1 MRNILAIG
9 HNELR
14 LFLKSRT
21 SYFWLF
27 VLPFA
32 FVAVMSR
39 VSYGDGK
46 SSNRFPP
53 VLIEN
58 ADTGYLGNVF
68 VDVLSAQ
75 GLWRLDPAKDKKNK
89 PVRRIRIPAD
99 FTDRVLAKRATNVEL
114 LPVPGRE
121 DAQGDALV
129 IEARLLR
136 ALVAL
141 NSHLLEAST
150 GAAGVAPAS
159 LPAKSDSAGTP
170 LEPPTAAGT
179 EAAATTAQPATD
191 STLRRIDIPTVVQA
205 SLPANPDT
213 AGAPGSAHA
222 QPAPAGTEAGA
233 TTVLSVPQL
242 PLPTSTPATTW
253 PPSEDA
259 LRAVM
264 AKPAQVA
271 LDAKFAGR
279 DPIPS
284 GVGFSL
290 PGNLVYFL
298 TMNLLIFGGATIA
311 ATRRSGVLK
320 RLLTLPVRRGEL
332 IAGQLY
338 GLWLLGAV
346 QIGFL
351 LLVGKLFFHLNIG
364 ANLPGVLLVLLVY
377 SWVAAATGLLIGS
390 LLDAPDRVV
399 GVCVLASIL
408 MAAAGGCWFPLE
420 LAPEALR
427 TAGHCVPTGWALD
440 ALHRLISFGGDLGS
454 VVKPLLVL
462 VGFGTAATAAAGR
475 WFRV

>member
-1 MRNILAIG
+1 
-9 HNELR
+9 
-14 LFLKSRT
+14 
-21 SYFWLF
+21 
-27 VLPFA
+27 
-32 FVAVMSR
+32 
-39 VSYGDGK
+39 
-46 SSNRFPP
+46 
-53 VLIEN
+53 
-58 ADTGYLGNVF
+58 
-68 VDVLSAQ
+68 
-75 GLWRLDPAKDKKNK
+75 
-89 PVRRIRIPAD
+89 
-99 FTDRVLAKRATNVEL
+99 
-114 LPVPGRE
+114 
-121 DAQGDALV
+121 
-129 IEARLLR
+129 
-136 ALVAL
+136 
-141 NSHLLEAST
+141 
-150 GAAGVAPAS
+150 
-159 LPAKSDSAGTP
+159 
-170 LEPPTAAGT
+170 
-179 EAAATTAQPATD
+179 
-191 STLRRIDIPTVVQA
+191 
-205 SLPANPDT
+205 
-213 AGAPGSAHA
+213 
-222 QPAPAGTEAGA
+222 
-233 TTVLSVPQL
+233 
-242 PLPTSTPATTW
+242 
-253 PPSEDA
+253 
-259 LRAVM
+259 M

-351 LLVGKLFFHLNIG
+351 LLVGKLFFHLNVG

-377 SWVAAATGLLIGS
+377 SWVAAATGLLVGS

-399 GVCVLASIL
+399 GVCVLASLL
-408 MAAAGGCWFPLE
+408 MAAVGGCWFPLE

-454 VVKPLLVL
+454 VMKPLAVL
-462 VGFGTAATAAAGR
+462 GGFGLAATAAAAR

>member
-21 SYFWLF
+21 SYIWLF
-27 VLPFA
+27 VLPLA

-39 VSYGDGK
+39 FSFGDGK

-58 ADTGYLGNVF
+58 ADTGFLGNVF

-89 PVRRIRIPAD
+89 PVRRICIPAD
-99 FTDRVLAKRATNVEL
+99 FTERVLARRATNVEF
-114 LPVPGRE
+114 LPVPGNE

-141 NSHLLEAST
+141 NSHLLESSAGGT
-150 GAAGVAPAS
+150 AGVAAPRPA
-159 LPAKSDSAGTP
+159 PSDSAP
-170 LEPPTAAGT
+170 AAVTA
-179 EAAATTAQPATD
+179 TAPSVTD
-191 STLRRIDIPTVVQA
+191 SSLRRID
-205 SLPANPDT
+205 LPAGPAVSGSDLAT
-213 AGAPGSAHA
+213 ATAATPSTTVGPETGT
-222 QPAPAGTEAGA
+222 APA
-233 TTVLSVPQL
+233 
-242 PLPTSTPATTW
+242 W
-253 PPSEDA
+253 PPSEEA

-320 RLLTLPVRRGEL
+320 RLLTLPVCRGEL

>member
-1 MRNILAIG
+1 MKNILSIG

-21 SYFWLF
+21 SYIWLF
-27 VLPFA
+27 VLPLA
-32 FVAVMSR
+32 FVAIMARFSF
-39 VSYGDGK
+39 GDGK

-58 ADTGYLGNVF
+58 ADTGPLGNVF

-89 PVRRIRIPAD
+89 PVRLIRVPAD
-99 FTDRVLAKRATNVEL
+99 FTERVLAKRATNVEL

-141 NSHLLEAST
+141 NSHLLEAS
-150 GAAGVAPAS
+150 
-159 LPAKSDSAGTP
+159 SAGTDAV
-170 LEPPTAAGT
+170 AA
-179 EAAATTAQPATD
+179 
-191 STLRRIDIPTVVQA
+191 SVR
-205 SLPANPDT
+205 
-213 AGAPGSAHA
+213 
-222 QPAPAGTEAGA
+222 
-233 TTVLSVPQL
+233 SVPQL
-242 PLPTSTPATTW
+242 QPSTPQPTW
-253 PPSEDA
+253 PPSEEA
-259 LRAVM
+259 LRATMV
-264 AKPAQVA
+264 KPALVS

-284 GVGFSL
+284 GIGFSL

-298 TMNLLIFGGATIA
+298 TMNLLIFGGATLA

-320 RLLTLPVRRGEL
+320 RLLTLPVTRSQL

-338 GLWLLGAV
+338 RLWLLGAV

-351 LLVGKLFFHLNIG
+351 LLVGKLVFHLNVG

-377 SWVAAATGLLIGS
+377 SWVAAACGLLIGS

-408 MAAAGGCWFPLE
+408 MAAVGGCWFPLE

-462 VGFGTAATAAAGR
+462 VAFGTAATAAASR

>member
-1 MRNILAIG
+1 MKNIFSIG

-21 SYFWLF
+21 SYIWLF
-27 VLPFA
+27 VLPLA
-32 FVAVMSR
+32 FVAVMAR
-39 VSYGDGK
+39 FSYGDGK

-58 ADTGYLGNVF
+58 ADTGFLGNVF

-75 GLWRLDPAKDKKNK
+75 GLWRLDPAKDKRNK
-89 PVRRIRIPAD
+89 PVLMVRVPAD
-99 FTDRVLAKRATNVEL
+99 FTKRVLARRASNVEL
-114 LPVPGRE
+114 VPVPGSE
-121 DAQGDALV
+121 DAQGDALL

-141 NSHLLEAST
+141 NSHLLET
-150 GAAGVAPAS
+150 
-159 LPAKSDSAGTP
+159 SANG
-170 LEPPTAAGT
+170 
-179 EAAATTAQPATD
+179 
-191 STLRRIDIPTVVQA
+191 
-205 SLPANPDT
+205 
-213 AGAPGSAHA
+213 
-222 QPAPAGTEAGA
+222 
-233 TTVLSVPQL
+233 
-242 PLPTSTPATTW
+242 TTW
-253 PPSEDA
+253 PPSEER
-259 LRAVM
+259 LRAAM
-264 AKPAQVA
+264 AKPALVA

-284 GVGFSL
+284 GIGFSL

-298 TMNLLIFGGATIA
+298 TMNLLIFGGATVA

-351 LLVGKLFFHLNIG
+351 LLVGKLVFHLNVG

-377 SWVAAATGLLIGS
+377 AWVAAALGVLIGS
-390 LLDAPDRVV
+390 LIDAPDRVV

-408 MAAAGGCWFPLE
+408 MAAVGGCWFPLE
-420 LAPEALR
+420 LTPEAMR

-454 VVKPLLVL
+454 VVKPLAVL
-462 VGFGTAATAAAGR
+462 VGFGLTATAAAAR

>member
-1 MRNILAIG
+1 
-9 HNELR
+9 
-14 LFLKSRT
+14 
-21 SYFWLF
+21 
-27 VLPFA
+27 
-32 FVAVMSR
+32 
-39 VSYGDGK
+39 
-46 SSNRFPP
+46 
-53 VLIEN
+53 
-58 ADTGYLGNVF
+58 
-68 VDVLSAQ
+68 
-75 GLWRLDPAKDKKNK
+75 
-89 PVRRIRIPAD
+89 
-99 FTDRVLAKRATNVEL
+99 
-114 LPVPGRE
+114 
-121 DAQGDALV
+121 
-129 IEARLLR
+129 
-136 ALVAL
+136 
-141 NSHLLEAST
+141 
-150 GAAGVAPAS
+150 
-159 LPAKSDSAGTP
+159 
-170 LEPPTAAGT
+170 
-179 EAAATTAQPATD
+179 
-191 STLRRIDIPTVVQA
+191 
-205 SLPANPDT
+205 
-213 AGAPGSAHA
+213 
-222 QPAPAGTEAGA
+222 
-233 TTVLSVPQL
+233 
-242 PLPTSTPATTW
+242 
-253 PPSEDA
+253 
-259 LRAVM
+259 M

-271 LDAKFAGR
+271 LDAKYAGR

-320 RLLTLPVRRGEL
+320 RLLTLPVRRSEL

-351 LLVGKLFFHLNIG
+351 LLVGKIFFHLNVG

>member
-141 NSHLLEAST
+141 NSHLLEAASADT
-150 GAAGVAPAS
+150 EAGGTAGVAAPRPAPS
-159 LPAKSDSAGTP
+159 GSAPAAV
-170 LEPPTAAGT
+170 TA
-179 EAAATTAQPATD
+179 TAPSVTD
-191 STLRRIDIPTVVQA
+191 SSLRRID
-205 SLPANPDT
+205 LPAGPAV
-213 AGAPGSAHA
+213 AGS
-222 QPAPAGTEAGA
+222 
-233 TTVLSVPQL
+233 
-242 PLPTSTPATTW
+242 
-253 PPSEDA
+253 
-259 LRAVM
+259 
-264 AKPAQVA
+264 
-271 LDAKFAGR
+271 
-279 DPIPS
+279 
-284 GVGFSL
+284 
-290 PGNLVYFL
+290 
-298 TMNLLIFGGATIA
+298 
-311 ATRRSGVLK
+311 
-320 RLLTLPVRRGEL
+320 
-332 IAGQLY
+332 
-338 GLWLLGAV
+338 
-346 QIGFL
+346 
-351 LLVGKLFFHLNIG
+351 
-364 ANLPGVLLVLLVY
+364 
-377 SWVAAATGLLIGS
+377 
-390 LLDAPDRVV
+390 
-399 GVCVLASIL
+399 
-408 MAAAGGCWFPLE
+408 
-420 LAPEALR
+420 
-427 TAGHCVPTGWALD
+427 
-440 ALHRLISFGGDLGS
+440 DL
-454 VVKPLLVL
+454 
-462 VGFGTAATAAAGR
+462 ATATPGR
-475 WFRV
+475 RARRRCAP

>member
-1 MRNILAIG
+1 MKNILSIG

-14 LFLKSRT
+14 LFMKSRT
-21 SYFWLF
+21 ALVWLF
-27 VLPFA
+27 VLPLA
-32 FVAVMSR
+32 FVALMARFSF
-39 VSYGDGK
+39 GDGR

-58 ADTGYLGNVF
+58 ADTGFLGSVF
-68 VDVLSAQ
+68 IDTLSAQ
-75 GLWRLDPAKDKKNK
+75 GLWRIDPEKDTKNK
-89 PVRRIRIPAD
+89 PIRTIRVPAD
-99 FTDRVLAKRATNVEL
+99 FTTRVLARQPSNVEL
-114 LPVPGRE
+114 VPVPGSE

-129 IEARLLR
+129 IEARLVR

-141 NSHLLEAST
+141 NSHLIETSRQ
-150 GAAGVAPAS
+150 
-159 LPAKSDSAGTP
+159 GT
-170 LEPPTAAGT
+170 
-179 EAAATTAQPATD
+179 Q
-191 STLRRIDIPTVVQA
+191 
-205 SLPANPDT
+205 
-213 AGAPGSAHA
+213 
-222 QPAPAGTEAGA
+222 
-233 TTVLSVPQL
+233 
-242 PLPTSTPATTW
+242 W
-253 PPSEDA
+253 PPDEQA
-259 LRAVM
+259 LRTALTR
-264 AKPAQVA
+264 PALVA
-271 LDAKFAGR
+271 LDSKFAGR
-279 DPIPS
+279 DPVPS

-298 TMNLLIFGGATIA
+298 TMNLLIFGGATVA
-311 ATRRSGVLK
+311 ATRRSGVLR

-351 LLVGKLFFHLNIG
+351 LLVGKLFFHLNVG

-377 SWVAAATGLLIGS
+377 SWVAAATGLLVGS

-399 GVCVLASIL
+399 GVCVLASLL
-408 MAAAGGCWFPLE
+408 MAAVGGCWFPLE

-454 VVKPLLVL
+454 VMKPLAVL
-462 VGFGTAATAAAGR
+462 GGFGLAATAAAAR

>member
-1 MRNILAIG
+1 MKNILSIG

-21 SYFWLF
+21 AYIWLF
-27 VLPFA
+27 VLPLA
-32 FVAVMSR
+32 FVAIMARFSF
-39 VSYGDGK
+39 GDGK

-58 ADTGYLGNVF
+58 ADTGFLGDVF

-75 GLWRLDPAKDKKNK
+75 GLWRLDPAKDQKNK
-89 PVRRIRIPAD
+89 PVRIIRIPAD
-99 FTDRVLAKRATNVEL
+99 FTERVLAKRAANVEL
-114 LPVPGRE
+114 APAPGSA
-121 DAQGDALV
+121 DAQGDALL

-141 NSHLLEAST
+141 NSHLLETSA
-150 GAAGVAPAS
+150 
-159 LPAKSDSAGTP
+159 AGTP
-170 LEPPTAAGT
+170 AVA
-179 EAAATTAQPATD
+179 
-191 STLRRIDIPTVVQA
+191 QA
-205 SLPANPDT
+205 SLPANPAT
-213 AGAPGSAHA
+213 AVRSDLKP
-222 QPAPAGTEAGA
+222 QP
-233 TTVLSVPQL
+233 
-242 PLPTSTPATTW
+242 PTSTPALPPSW
-253 PPSEDA
+253 PPSEAAVRAA
-259 LRAVM
+259 L
-264 AKPAQVA
+264 AKPALVT

-284 GVGFSL
+284 GIGFSL

-298 TMNLLIFGGATIA
+298 TMNLLIFGGATLA

-320 RLLTLPVRRGEL
+320 RLLSLPVRRGEL

-351 LLVGKLFFHLNIG
+351 LLVGKLVFHLNLG

-377 SWVAAATGLLIGS
+377 AWVAAALGLLIGS

-408 MAAAGGCWFPLE
+408 MAAVGGCWFPLE

-454 VVKPLLVL
+454 VGKPLLVL
-462 VGFGTAATAAAGR
+462 VGFGIAATGAAAR
-475 WFRV
+475 WFRT

>member
-1 MRNILAIG
+1 MKNILSIG

-21 SYFWLF
+21 AYIWLF
-27 VLPFA
+27 ALPLA
-32 FVAVMSR
+32 FVAIMARFSF
-39 VSYGDGK
+39 GDGK

-58 ADTGYLGNVF
+58 ADTGFLGNIF
-68 VDVLSAQ
+68 IDVLGAQ
-75 GLWRLDPAKDKKNK
+75 GLWRLDPTKDKKSK
-89 PVRRIRIPAD
+89 PVRTIRVPAD
-99 FTDRVLAKRATNVEL
+99 FTERVLARRPANVEL
-114 LPVPGRE
+114 APVPGSE

-141 NSHLLEAST
+141 NSHLVETS
-150 GAAGVAPAS
+150 
-159 LPAKSDSAGTP
+159 
-170 LEPPTAAGT
+170 AAGT
-179 EAAATTAQPATD
+179 
-191 STLRRIDIPTVVQA
+191 
-205 SLPANPDT
+205 N
-213 AGAPGSAHA
+213 
-222 QPAPAGTEAGA
+222 
-233 TTVLSVPQL
+233 
-242 PLPTSTPATTW
+242 W
-253 PPSEDA
+253 PPSEEA
-259 LRAVM
+259 LRAAL
-264 AKPAQVA
+264 AKPALVA

-279 DPIPS
+279 DPVPTGI
-284 GVGFSL
+284 GFSL

-298 TMNLLIFGGATIA
+298 TMNLLIFGGATLA

-320 RLLTLPVRRGEL
+320 RLLTLPVTRGEL

-346 QIGFL
+346 QIVFL
-351 LLVGKLFFHLNIG
+351 LLVGKLLFHLNVG

-377 SWVAAATGLLIGS
+377 AWVAAACGLLIGS

-399 GVCVLASIL
+399 GVCVLASLL
-408 MAAAGGCWFPLE
+408 MAALGGCWFPLE

-427 TAGHCVPTGWALD
+427 TAGHCVPTSWALD

-454 VVKPLLVL
+454 VVQPLLVL
-462 VGFGTAATAAAGR
+462 AGFGTVATAAAAR

>member
-1 MRNILAIG
+1 MKNILAIG

-21 SYFWLF
+21 SYIWLF
-27 VLPFA
+27 VLPLA

-39 VSYGDGK
+39 FSFGDGK

-75 GLWRLDPAKDKKNK
+75 GLWRLDPAKDKRNK
-89 PVRRIRIPAD
+89 PVRKIRIPAD
-99 FTDRVLAKRATNVEL
+99 FTERVLAKRATNVEF
-114 LPVPGRE
+114 LPVPGSE
-121 DAQGDALV
+121 NAQGDAML

-136 ALVAL
+136 ALVAM
-141 NSHLLEAST
+141 NSYLLEA
-150 GAAGVAPAS
+150 AAGGA
-159 LPAKSDSAGTP
+159 
-170 LEPPTAAGT
+170 

-191 STLRRIDIPTVVQA
+191 STLRRIDIP
-205 SLPANPDT
+205 PANPDT
-213 AGAPGSAHA
+213 AT
-222 QPAPAGTEAGA
+222 APA
-233 TTVLSVPQL
+233 VLSVPQL
-242 PLPTSTPATTW
+242 QLPTSTPSTTW
-253 PPSEDA
+253 PPSEEA
-259 LRAVM
+259 VRAVM

-271 LDAKFAGR
+271 LDAKYAGR

-351 LLVGKLFFHLNIG
+351 LLVGKLLFHLNVG

-377 SWVAAATGLLIGS
+377 SWVAAATGLLVGS

-399 GVCVLASIL
+399 GVCVLASLL
-408 MAAAGGCWFPLE
+408 MAAVGGCWFPLE

-454 VVKPLLVL
+454 VMKPLAVL
-462 VGFGTAATAAAGR
+462 GGFGLAATAAAAR

>member
-1 MRNILAIG
+1 MRNILSIG

-21 SYFWLF
+21 SYLWLF
-27 VLPFA
+27 VLPLA

-39 VSYGDGK
+39 FSYGDGK

-58 ADTGYLGNVF
+58 ADTGFLGNVF

-75 GLWRLDPAKDKKNK
+75 GLWRLDPAKDKRNK
-89 PVRRIRIPAD
+89 PVRTVRIPAD
-99 FTDRVLAKRATNVEL
+99 FTARVLAKRATNVEL
-114 LPVPGRE
+114 LPVAGIA

-141 NSHLLEAST
+141 NSHLLEAAGTTGVASAPRPEVPASDQAAPST
-150 GAAGVAPAS
+150 TDSSLRRIDLPAVAPAS
-159 LPAKSDSAGTP
+159 PAPLSGSA
-170 LEPPTAAGT
+170 PPPASAP
-179 EAAATTAQPATD
+179 AQPAA
-191 STLRRIDIPTVVQA
+191 I
-205 SLPANPDT
+205 
-213 AGAPGSAHA
+213 GAE
-222 QPAPAGTEAGA
+222 TR
-233 TTVLSVPQL
+233 T
-242 PLPTSTPATTW
+242 TPAW
-253 PPSEDA
+253 PPSEEA

-264 AKPAQVA
+264 ARPAQVA

-320 RLLTLPVRRGEL
+320 RLLTLPVTRGEL

-351 LLVGKLFFHLNIG
+351 LLVGKLFFHLNVG

-377 SWVAAATGLLIGS
+377 SWVSAATGLLIGS

-462 VGFGTAATAAAGR
+462 VGFGTAATVAAGR

>member
-1 MRNILAIG
+1 MKNILSIG

-21 SYFWLF
+21 AYIWLF
-27 VLPFA
+27 ALPLA
-32 FVAVMSR
+32 FVAIMARFSF
-39 VSYGDGK
+39 GDGK

-58 ADTGYLGNVF
+58 ADTGFLGNVF
-68 VDVLSAQ
+68 VDVLGAQ
-75 GLWRLDPAKDKKNK
+75 GLWRLDPAKDKKSK
-89 PVRRIRIPAD
+89 PVRTIRVPAD
-99 FTDRVLAKRATNVEL
+99 FTARVLAKQAANVEL
-114 LPVPGRE
+114 VPVPGSE

-141 NSHLLEAST
+141 NSHLLETS
-150 GAAGVAPAS
+150 V
-159 LPAKSDSAGTP
+159 AGTP
-170 LEPPTAAGT
+170 AVA
-179 EAAATTAQPATD
+179 
-191 STLRRIDIPTVVQA
+191 QA
-205 SLPANPDT
+205 SLPAISSAAGTPAVAQASVPANP
-213 AGAPGSAHA
+213 S
-222 QPAPAGTEAGA
+222 PAGTEAGA
-233 TTVLSVPQL
+233 TAVRSDQKLQ
-242 PLPTSTPATTW
+242 LPTSTSSSTPPLPATW
-253 PPSEDA
+253 PPSEEA
-259 LRAVM
+259 LRAVVG
-264 AKPAQVA
+264 KPALVA

-284 GVGFSL
+284 GIGFSL

-298 TMNLLIFGGATIA
+298 TMNLLIFGGATLA

-320 RLLTLPVRRGEL
+320 RLLTLPVTRGEL
-332 IAGQLY
+332 ITGQLY

-351 LLVGKLFFHLNIG
+351 LLVGKLLFHLNVG

-377 SWVAAATGLLIGS
+377 SWVAAACGLLIGS
-390 LLDAPDRVV
+390 VIDAPDRVV

-408 MAAAGGCWFPLE
+408 MAALGGCWFPLE

-427 TAGHCVPTGWALD
+427 TAGHCVPTSWALD

-454 VVKPLLVL
+454 VLQPVAVL
-462 VGFGTAATAAAGR
+462 CGFGVAATAAAAR